1 MTVEWKKTSISVVQ
15 EMANGDERKRSFNGL
30 NERATDDQ
38 ISQFAEVIGNL
49 TGEPV
54 MQVIVSRAETI
65 KTEA

>member
-30 NERATDDQ
+30 NEQATDDQ

>member
-54 MQVIVSRAETI
+54 MQVIVRRAETI

>member
-30 NERATDDQ
+30 HEQATDDQ

-54 MQVIVSRAETI
+54 MQVVVSRAETI